1 MGFVEDFFA
10 ELAHQ
15 TVIWIL
21 ETTVAMI
28 VVVIGWILDSPD
40 AAMATPA
47 MQGMIAQ
54 GIAVG
59 RYVLPLML
67 LLGLIQAGIQGRPGA
82 VARLAFIEMPLV
94 AVAMV
99 IIAPVT
105 GLLLAA
111 ADALTE
117 WVIDEAAITT
127 MQSAFNTLPS
137 AAFLAAAPHFLPIV
151 GVLSLIAL
159 IGAMLVWG
167 MMLMRN
173 LGVALSV
180 LIGPGMLATRLW
192 PAAQSWATTWASL
205 LIALILVKPAIGFML
220 SLSWVMIGAGIDPVR
235 GFVDIQA
242 VAMGLMAFIAA
253 ALVPS
258 FMFKFIPQVGD
269 VVAGR
274 LSSGL
279 GGVAMTAVGIG
290 TTVAFAARGLRAP
303 GGGTGATPGGGQRA
317 RSRSRRPGIDPR
329 RLHRRLRSDRRVGS
343 SDRTAPWP
351 RLPQVG
357 PARSLPCLLLA
368 PGFGDGPRARDG
380 CPPAGGRPGRASSH
394 PCLGDRRT
402 RAARLDR
409 YACLEPRRSRTEVSC
424 GRIESGQEAK
434 TRLGSTAVF
443 LAGRG
448 RTVRLPP
455 PSRHHGRRFRS
466 RTVPC
471 CDASLTHQGPLAT
484 KPCRA

>member
-1 MGFVEDFFA
+1 MGFIGDFFA
-10 ELAHQ
+10 DLARQ
-15 TVIWIL
+15 AIIWVL

-40 AAMATPA
+40 GAMATPA
-47 MQGMIAQ
+47 MQGMIGQ

-67 LLGLIQAGIQGRPGA
+67 LLGLIQAGVQGRPGA
-82 VARLAFIEMPLV
+82 VARLAFVEMPLV

-99 IIAPVT
+99 VIAPVT
-105 GLLLAA
+105 GVLLAA

-117 WVIDEAAITT
+117 WVIDEAAVTA
-127 MQSAFNTLPS
+127 MQSAFDSLPS
-137 AAFLAAAPHFLPIV
+137 SAFLAAAPHFLPVV
-151 GVLSLIAL
+151 GVLSLVAL

-192 PAAQSWATTWASL
+192 PAAKSWASTWASL

-220 SLSWVMIGAGIDPVR
+220 SLSWVMIGSGIDPVQ
-235 GFVDIQA
+235 GFVDVQA
-242 VAMGLMAFIAA
+242 LAMGLMAFIAA

-303 GGGTGATPGGGQRA
+303 GGGAGAAAGGSSAGSIPISPAGQR
-317 RSRSRRPGIDPR
+317 
-329 RLHRRLRSDRRVGS
+329 
-343 SDRTAPWP
+343 
-351 RLPQVG
+351 
-357 PARSLPCLLLA
+357 
-368 PGFGDGPRARDG
+368 
-380 CPPAGGRPGRASSH
+380 
-394 PCLGDRRT
+394 
-402 RAARLDR
+402 
-409 YACLEPRRSRTEVSC
+409 
-424 GRIESGQEAK
+424 
-434 TRLGSTAVF
+434 
-443 LAGRG
+443 
-448 RTVRLPP
+448 
-455 PSRHHGRRFRS
+455 
-466 RTVPC
+466 
-471 CDASLTHQGPLAT
+471 PLASPPRPEPPRSGG
-484 KPCRA
+484 KSQ